1 MKTPMETPMETVNF
15 KVHGMSCNGCVASV
29 TRVLQAVPGVERA
42 TVDLE
47 RGSAEVVFDP
57 ARTGIVA
64 LKLAVE
70 DAGYEPL

>member
-1 MKTPMETPMETVNF
+1 METVNF
-15 KVHGMSCNGCVASV
+15 KVRGMSCNGCVASV

-42 TVDLE
+42 TLDLD

-57 ARTGIVA
+57 ARTGIAA

-70 DAGYEPL
+70 DAGYEPV